1 MNKVLLNNNYKKD
14 NKNLNNYISLNN
26 YKFNTD
32 SNYLP
37 SDNDI
42 FIKSPS
48 ERHNINLNININMNN
63 NNYKKLVYH
72 YHGHNKSAFNFNY
85 ANTNNN
91 TIGNINKKEKKGNNK
106 NVIIKKKLNLL

>member
-26 YKFNTD
+26 FKFNTD

-42 FIKSPS
+42 FIKRPS
-48 ERHNINLNININMNN
+48 EGHNINLNININMNN